1 MPTKRRNAGRAKH
14 GRGHVNPVRCSNCGR
29 SCPKDKAIKRF
40 NVRNIVDA
48 SSLRDLREASAY
60 HTYNLPKLYIKHS
73 YCVSCALHSTVG
85 RAGSVD
91 GATSWVEAFAGARAA
106 GTPCGWLCMA
116 KLLM

>member
-60 HTYNLPKLYIKHS
+60 H
-73 YCVSCALHSTVG
+73 ST
-85 RAGSVD
+85 
-91 GATSWVEAFAGARAA
+91 
-106 GTPCGWLCMA
+106 
-116 KLLM
+116 

>member
-73 YCVSCALHSTVG
+73 YCVSCALHSSVVRVRSRENRRI
-85 RAGSVD
+85 RANPR
-91 GATSWVEAFAGARAA
+91 ARIH
-106 GTPCGWLCMA
+106 GHGGNMGGNRN
-116 KLLM
+116 